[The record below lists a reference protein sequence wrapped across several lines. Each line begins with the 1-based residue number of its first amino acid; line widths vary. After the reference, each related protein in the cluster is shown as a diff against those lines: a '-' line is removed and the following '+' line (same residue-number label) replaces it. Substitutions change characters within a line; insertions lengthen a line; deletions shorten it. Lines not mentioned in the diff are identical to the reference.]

1 MSRRAQPAASAVWL
15 LAAGCALGLALSG
28 PPLAAGHE
36 GAPTPTIKPGAVA
49 STRVTGGKTLR
60 ELVPQ
65 STAVVLGFVS
75 RTEGYDDD
83 KLRLHRVRV
92 ARTLRGDGV
101 DAEIGVVEV
110 RGSSERPELVHEG
123 MNVVLLLRP
132 TGSLSY
138 LDEHLPEG
146 TSYWS
151 VAGEREGVILT
162 ANDAE
167 VDVVADIVG
176 RAAEAA
182 VLDGA
187 EATAAR
193 RTLAFDEIRTRN
205 ARLVADGVLELER
218 LPEFAALQPEELD
231 AFTTALRDT
240 ALPPRTR
247 VGIVGLIAERKLTE
261 AVPALLSASLDHPE
275 LLAAV
280 LDTRARLGAP
290 VPPEELRA
298 NLKSDDPAIRMAAL
312 TALGAGGDPEAI
324 PELSKFALGD
334 TDTEVRAAAVQAL
347 GRTKSPKALPTLAQT
362 FAETDREL
370 KQRSAQALLAIE
382 GPEADHTLVEL
393 ALKSSSPDVRRHA
406 ALLLMVSRGPGHAAV
421 QQLAA
426 QNQDPQ
432 VKALLHDGLRFHHQ
446 HDHVH

>member
-1 MSRRAQPAASAVWL
+1 VSAGARSAASGLWT
-15 LAAGCALGLALSG
+15 LAAGCALAIALFG
-28 PPLAAGHE
+28 PPSAAGHE
-36 GAPTPTIKPGAVA
+36 GAPAPTITPGAVA

-75 RTEGYDDD
+75 RTEGYDGD

-92 ARTLRGDGV
+92 SRTLRGSGV
-101 DAEIGVVEV
+101 EPEIGVVEV
-110 RGSSERPELVHEG
+110 RGSSERPALVHEG
-123 MNVVLLLRP
+123 MHVVLLLRP
-132 TGSLSY
+132 TGALSY
-138 LDEHLPEG
+138 LDEHLPDG

-151 VAGEREGVILT
+151 VAGEREGVMLAAT
-162 ANDAE
+162 DAE
-167 VDVVADIVG
+167 VEVVADLVE

-182 VLDGA
+182 VLAGA

-193 RTLAFDEIRTRN
+193 RTLAFDELRTRN
-205 ARLVADGVLELER
+205 ERLVADGVLELER
-218 LPEFAALQPEELD
+218 LPELETLQPEELD
-231 AFTTALRDT
+231 AVSAALRDT
-240 ALPPRTR
+240 TLPARTR
-247 VGIVGLIAERKLTE
+247 VRIVGLIAERELDE
-261 AVPALLSASLDHPE
+261 ALPALMTAALDHPE

-298 NLKSDDPAIRMAAL
+298 SLKSDDPAIRRAAL

-324 PELSKFALGD
+324 PELAKFALGD

-382 GPEADHTLVEL
+382 GPEADATLVEL
-393 ALKSSSPDVRRHA
+393 ALEGSSPEVRRHA
-406 ALLLMVSRGPGHAAV
+406 ALLLMVSRGPEHAAV
-421 QQLAA
+421 RQLAA
-426 QNQDPQ
+426 RNQDPQ